1 MNQALTTLAD
11 SIAARFGGQ
20 VLRVESRCGEL
31 TFEVTPAALRAVCGV
46 LRDDPEYRF
55 EQLIDLCGV
64 DYSLYGQD
72 EWNTDTATFRGFS
85 RGVQRDHTPSLTRPA
100 ADLSQQAGRGE
111 ETRFAVVYHLL
122 SVTHNR

>member
-31 TFEVTPAALRAVCGV
+31 TFEVAPAALRAVCGV

-85 RGVQRDHTPSLTRPA
+85 RPWPSPRPSPA
-100 ADLSQQAGRGE
+100 KRERVPERRVRADASRWSI
-111 ETRFAVVYHLL
+111 TCCR
-122 SVTHNR
+122 

>member
-1 MNQALTTLAD
+1 M
-11 SIAARFGGQ
+11 
-20 VLRVESRCGEL
+20 RVESRCGEL
-31 TFEVTPAALRAVCGV
+31 TFEVAPAALRAVCGM

-85 RGVQRDHTPSLTRPA
+85 RGPLPAPHPACGRPLPA
-100 ADLSQQAGRGE
+100 SWER
-111 ETRFAVVYHLL
+111 
-122 SVTHNR
+122 